1 MLSISTMQVDWNA
14 IEDVT
19 EHFYGHADGDVL
31 VTQKAPG
38 EPGPGGDGSV
48 YAMVWTGKALRA
60 ANDLEMYRFRKA
72 IRAQQAQPLCVS
84 HIHVAEKA
92 T

>member
-1 MLSISTMQVDWNA
+1 MLSISTKQVDWNA

-31 VTQKAPG
+31 VTQR
-38 EPGPGGDGSV
+38 EPGPGGAGSV
-48 YAMVWTGKALRA
+48 YTMVWTGKALRA

-72 IRAQQAQPLCVS
+72 IRAQQAQPL
-84 HIHVAEKA
+84 
-92 T
+92 